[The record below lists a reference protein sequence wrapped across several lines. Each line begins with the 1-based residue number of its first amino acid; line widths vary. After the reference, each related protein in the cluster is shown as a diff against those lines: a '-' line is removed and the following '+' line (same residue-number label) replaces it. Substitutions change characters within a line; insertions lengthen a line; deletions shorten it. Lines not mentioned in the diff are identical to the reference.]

1 MIEISL
7 ETAGRTQFVDVT
19 ARVARAAAE
28 LGVDDGFVVV
38 HNPHTTAAVTIN
50 EGADPDVVRDM
61 AAALDR
67 LVPWEA
73 GYRHAEGNSAAHIN
87 ASLFGSSVTV
97 PVRGGRPVLG
107 TWQTIW
113 FCEFD
118 GPRRRR
124 LQVAGAAGLPPAAP
138 SDPRG

>member
-7 ETAGRTQFVDVT
+7 ETGSRTQFVDVT
-19 ARVARAAAE
+19 ARVAAAAAD

-50 EGADPDVVRDM
+50 EGADPDVVRDL
-61 AAALDR
+61 AAALER
-67 LVPWEA
+67 MVPWEA
-73 GYRHAEGNSAAHIN
+73 GYRHAEGNSAAHVK

-97 PVRGGRPVLG
+97 LVQGGRLVLG

-124 LQVAGAAGLPPAAP
+124 LQIAGSAGRPPAI
-138 SDPRG
+138 

>member
-1 MIEISL
+1 MIEIAL
-7 ETAGRTQFVDVT
+7 ETGGRTQFVDVT
-19 ARVARAAAE
+19 ARVADAAAR
-28 LGVDDGFVVV
+28 LGVADGFVVV

-61 AAALDR
+61 GAALDR
-67 LVPWEA
+67 LVPWDA
-73 GYRHAEGNSAAHIN
+73 GYRHAEGNSAAHIK

-97 PVRGGRPVLG
+97 LVRGGRLVLG
-107 TWQTIW
+107 TWQVVW

-124 LQVAGAAGLPPAAP
+124 LQVAGYNGPPAAV
-138 SDPRG
+138 

>member
-1 MIEISL
+1 MIEIGL
-7 ETAGRTQFVDVT
+7 ETDGRTQFVDVT
-19 ARVARAAAE
+19 ARVADAAAR
-28 LGVDDGFVVV
+28 LGVADGFVVV

-61 AAALDR
+61 GAALDR
-67 LVPWEA
+67 LVPWAA
-73 GYRHAEGNSAAHIN
+73 GYRHAEGNSAAHIK

-97 PVRGGRPVLG
+97 LVRGGRLVLG
-107 TWQTIW
+107 TWQVIW

-124 LQVAGAAGLPPAAP
+124 LQVAACGGRPSAG
-138 SDPRG
+138 

>member
-1 MIEISL
+1 MIEIAL
-7 ETAGRTQFVDVT
+7 ETGGRTQFVDVT
-19 ARVARAAAE
+19 ARVADAAAR
-28 LGVDDGFVVV
+28 LGVADGFVVV

-61 AAALDR
+61 GAALDR
-67 LVPWEA
+67 LVPWDA
-73 GYRHAEGNSAAHIN
+73 GYRHAEGNSAAHIK

-97 PVRGGRPVLG
+97 LVRGGRLVLG
-107 TWQTIW
+107 TWQVVW

-124 LQVAGAAGLPPAAP
+124 LQVAGYTGPPAAV
-138 SDPRG
+138 